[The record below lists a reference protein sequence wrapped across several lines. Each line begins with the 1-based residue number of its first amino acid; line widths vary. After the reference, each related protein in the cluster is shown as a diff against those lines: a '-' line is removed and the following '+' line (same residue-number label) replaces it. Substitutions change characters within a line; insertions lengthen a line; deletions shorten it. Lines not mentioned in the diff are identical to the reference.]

1 MCVYV
6 FVRVLY
12 PLTCLAQ
19 GILSR
24 RAVCPYF
31 AVRTRLVFRAFRA
44 RVTFGIERACGTG
57 FAFCVIFI
65 GPEDK
70 FLASSALRDCHE
82 RNARHN
88 QRNGKGGKVFAAVSQ
103 NDKR

>member
-31 AVRTRLVFRAFRA
+31 AVRTSLVFHAFRA
-44 RVTFGIERACGTG
+44 VVMFGIESAFEAS

-65 GPEDK
+65 GPGDE
-70 FLASSALRDCHE
+70 FLARSALCDCHE
-82 RNARHN
+82 HTVRRD
-88 QRNGKGGKVFAAVSQ
+88 QRNRKGFCSCLSE
-103 NDKR
+103 